1 MISERFY
8 LLPCFYA
15 SFLTPGKVH
24 KEPKARE
31 ELCSE
36 HTIKLQN
43 QLIFKITATVE
54 ISSFFYKS
62 TDMLGFFLT
71 KLSPHPSHSHS

>member
-1 MISERFY
+1 MISEGFY

-15 SFLTPGKVH
+15 NFLTPGKVH

-31 ELCSE
+31 ELCTE

-43 QLIFKITATVE
+43 QLIFKITATGKM
-54 ISSFFYKS
+54 SFFFQKS
-62 TDMLGFFLT
+62 TDMLGTF
-71 KLSPHPSHSHS
+71 S

>member
-1 MISERFY
+1 MISEGFY

-15 SFLTPGKVH
+15 NFLTPGKVH

-31 ELCSE
+31 ELHSE

-43 QLIFKITATVE
+43 QPIFKITATGNL
-54 ISSFFYKS
+54 FFQKS
-62 TDMLGFFLT
+62 TDILCFFLT
-71 KLSPHPSHSHS
+71 KL